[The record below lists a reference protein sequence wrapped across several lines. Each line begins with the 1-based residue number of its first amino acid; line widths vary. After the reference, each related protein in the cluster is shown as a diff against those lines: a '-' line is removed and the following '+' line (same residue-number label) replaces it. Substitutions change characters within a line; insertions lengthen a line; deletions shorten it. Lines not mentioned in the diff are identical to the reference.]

1 MFADKSMQG
10 LTFLLS
16 AFLCQVEKIERPCPA
31 LCLQM
36 ARPALLSDGARLQ
49 MGSLEAVWSK
59 LLLSGSVPG
68 RSHAKEGSREQIQAA
83 AWCSAVC
90 LCAVS
95 CSRISCPHRPT
106 PEGGHSF
113 ALGWF
118 GDYRSELQ
126 SRLQTLLIAAWGS
139 WSSRPSFPKWA
150 NQAAGP

>member
-36 ARPALLSDGARLQ
+36 ARPALLSDDARLQ
-49 MGSLEAVWSK
+49 MGSLYRASCSS
-59 LLLSGSVPG
+59 LDLC
-68 RSHAKEGSREQIQAA
+68 QAA
-83 AWCSAVC
+83 LMQKKAQESK
-90 LCAVS
+90 
-95 CSRISCPHRPT
+95 SRLQPGAERSVYVQFHVPRLSCPHGPT

-139 WSSRPSFPKWA
+139 WSSRPSFLKWA
-150 NQAAGP
+150 SQAAGP